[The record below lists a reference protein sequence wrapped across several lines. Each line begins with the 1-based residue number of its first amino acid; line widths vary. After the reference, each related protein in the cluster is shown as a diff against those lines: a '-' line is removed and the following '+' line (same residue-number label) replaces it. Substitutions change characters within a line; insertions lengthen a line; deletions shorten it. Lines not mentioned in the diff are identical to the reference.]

1 MPFEPQFLDAVSRRR
16 FLKAAG
22 LLATLPVLISA
33 KSNTRVTIAG
43 AGIVGA
49 SIGYALARAG
59 AAVTLIDEREPAAL
73 SSLATFAWINAS
85 WAKQPR
91 HYHHLSQLGVA
102 LWHELEAELSIPVR
116 WHGSIEWFES
126 SERQENSR
134 LISKNKSSGASRPA
148 CFSVARWTRI
158 ARPSTLKGQT
168 SRLLA
173 E

>member
-85 WAKQPR
+85 GR
-91 HYHHLSQLGVA
+91 
-102 LWHELEAELSIPVR
+102 
-116 WHGSIEWFES
+116 
-126 SERQENSR
+126 N
-134 LISKNKSSGASRPA
+134 N
-148 CFSVARWTRI
+148 
-158 ARPSTLKGQT
+158 
-168 SRLLA
+168 LA
-173 E
+173 TTII